1 MKISYPYSS
10 CVFLLSCVTDPR
22 ADLCPLKGFCWDQ
35 FDVYNKFI
43 ETYESY
49 ESYNSW
55 NYILS
60 VNRKG
65 FQ

>member
-10 CVFLLSCVTDPR
+10 CVFLLSRVTDPR

-35 FDVYNKFI
+35 FDVYDKFI

-49 ESYNSW
+49 ESYNS
-55 NYILS
+55 
-60 VNRKG
+60 
-65 FQ
+65 